1 LENNNS
7 FDEIIL
13 LIFYNIKYIVI
24 EIVKNGSLSM
34 TKDNKTYR
42 IQSIDRA
49 TELLDAIARYPE
61 PVSLKILSAET
72 GLHSSTTFRILAA
85 LIQNH
90 LVEKDLSGN
99 YKLGLKLLQL
109 GARLH
114 SKIDLGAL
122 ASPVLESLCQ
132 QLNESANLTIR
143 EGDEVVYIQKA
154 TPKRMMH
161 VQQMIGSRAP
171 LHVTAVGKL
180 MLGQSGVDA
189 IEGYAQRTNLPAY
202 TRNTINNVQ
211 RLHAECSTAVE
222 QGYALD
228 NEEAEIDVGCIG
240 VLIFDNTNVAIAGL
254 SVSAPIERRR
264 ESWVAIVMEAGRLL
278 SEQLGH
284 VESG

>member
-1 LENNNS
+1 M
-7 FDEIIL
+7 
-13 LIFYNIKYIVI
+13 IKD
-24 EIVKNGSLSM
+24 S
-34 TKDNKTYR
+34 KTYR

-90 LVEKDLSGN
+90 LVEKDPSGH

-114 SKIDLGAL
+114 SKIDLGSL
-122 ASPVLESLCQ
+122 ASPVLDGLCQ

-180 MLGQSGVDA
+180 ILGHSGVDA
-189 IEGYAQRTNLPAY
+189 IEGYAQRTNLPTY
-202 TRNTINNVQ
+202 TRNTINNVK
-211 RLHAECSTAVE
+211 RLQTECIAAVE
-222 QGYALD
+222 KGYALD

-264 ESWVAIVMEAGRLL
+264 ESWVAIVMEAGRQL
-278 SEQLGH
+278 SEQLGY
-284 VESG
+284 VNGT

>member
-1 LENNNS
+1 M
-7 FDEIIL
+7 IQ
-13 LIFYNIKYIVI
+13 
-24 EIVKNGSLSM
+24 
-34 TKDNKTYR
+34 DNKPYR

-49 TELLDAIARYPE
+49 TDLLDAIARYPD

-90 LVEKDLSGN
+90 LVEKDQSGS

-114 SKIDLGAL
+114 SKIDLVSL
-122 ASPVLESLCQ
+122 ASPVLESLCL
-132 QLNESANLTIR
+132 QLSESANLTIR

-180 MLGQSGVDA
+180 ILGHSGVDA

-211 RLHAECSTAVE
+211 RLQTECIAAVE

-264 ESWVAIVMEAGRLL
+264 ESWVAILMEAGKQL
-278 SEQLGH
+278 SEQLGY
-284 VESG
+284 VKGR

>member
-1 LENNNS
+1 
-7 FDEIIL
+7 
-13 LIFYNIKYIVI
+13 
-24 EIVKNGSLSM
+24 M
-34 TKDNKTYR
+34 TQDNKPYR

-90 LVEKDLSGN
+90 LVKKDPSGN
-99 YKLGLKLLQL
+99 YQLGLKLLQL

-114 SKIDLGAL
+114 SKIDLGIL

-180 MLGQSGVDA
+180 ILGHSGTDA

-202 TRNTINNVQ
+202 TRNTINNIK
-211 RLHAECSTAVE
+211 RLQTECKAAVE

-264 ESWVAIVMEAGRLL
+264 ESWIAIVMEAGRQL
-278 SEQLGH
+278 SEQLGYLKN
-284 VESG
+284 S